1 MPPCVKCKFWSP
13 DDEHKISG
21 WCHHHQ
27 ILADSYESCESHK
40 PVITSKV
47 ITPIPITEA
56 VRAAI
61 YFAKYKESTLSEYCW
76 ACDKMERELTNQDK
90 DRVSPQLA
98 AAARIL
104 AAEVERL
111 RDEQPQRIARSECC
125 GARAVT
131 AGKPG
136 STQWHVCP
144 HCCEPCDVYYH
155 DSKPTQ
161 P

>member
-1 MPPCVKCKFWSP
+1 MGYGSAADLGRDIQNKTTMTIKTMPWCVTCKFWSP
-13 DDEHKISG
+13 HDKQKTFG
-21 WCHHHQ
+21 WCPIHQ
-27 ILADSYESCESHK
+27 IVADSYHWCERHQ

-47 ITPIPITEA
+47 MTSAPITEA

-76 ACDKMERELTNQDK
+76 ASDKMERELTDQDK

-111 RDEQPQRIARSECC
+111 TKDLQP
-125 GARAVT
+125 
-131 AGKPG
+131 
-136 STQWHVCP
+136 
-144 HCCEPCDVYYH
+144 
-155 DSKPTQ
+155 
-161 P
+161 